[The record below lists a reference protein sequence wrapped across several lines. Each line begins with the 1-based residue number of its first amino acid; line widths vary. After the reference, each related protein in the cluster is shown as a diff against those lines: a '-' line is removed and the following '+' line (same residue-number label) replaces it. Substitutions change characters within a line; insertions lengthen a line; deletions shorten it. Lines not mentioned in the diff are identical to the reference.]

1 MSICAYVLGSMYSNR
16 FLYDLFKRFVFRVLM
31 TTSSRLVFPQGLCS
45 VVSWHNVKS
54 TRPLGRVHAT
64 ISVSPIAS
72 ESTETEQKPDKTL
85 WGPLS
90 NFFLL
95 SAPRVPV
102 ATCLSSWRC
111 LWGWHARKC
120 RHYWCLRRNMCGCS
134 LPCNVNKANVC
145 KQTATGRP
153 NLSVKE
159 TKHCPAEIPS
169 AGAVVS
175 KQALLSLC

>member
-1 MSICAYVLGSMYSNR
+1 M
-16 FLYDLFKRFVFRVLM
+16 
-31 TTSSRLVFPQGLCS
+31 
-45 VVSWHNVKS
+45 SWHNVNL
-54 TRPLGRVHAT
+54 TRPLGRVHNQHLPNC
-64 ISVSPIAS
+64 IQVYWDR
-72 ESTETEQKPDKTL
+72 TEARQNPMRA
-85 WGPLS
+85 PFQ
-90 NFFLL
+90 FFLL

-102 ATCLSSWRC
+102 ATCLSSRRC

-120 RHYWCLRRNMCGCS
+120 RRYWCLRRNMCGCL

-169 AGAVVS
+169 AGACVKASFAFPVLEEHAPERIQ
-175 KQALLSLC
+175 KRGALRGNPTTPMIT